1 MGMIQVIYLDSAA
14 TSMPKPKVVS
24 RAVTTAIERFGNP
37 GRSGHQASMEAG
49 RAIYECREEL
59 AGLFNVK
66 EPIRFVFCSNCTD
79 ALNQA
84 IKGMLPDGGHV
95 VTTALEHNSVLR
107 PLHTM
112 KERQM
117 ISLSIVYPKAD
128 GYLSPEDIYK
138 EITSRTKLVV
148 VNHASNVTG
157 AVQPVE
163 AIAALCYRR
172 GVPLLVDGA
181 QSTGCMPINLSS
193 VGMDLFA
200 FPGHKGLLGP
210 QGSGA
215 LYIRESCA
223 PLPLREGGTGS
234 MSMLLTQPTDMPD
247 RYESGTPNTPAIA
260 GMLAGAH
267 YVRENLKDIIA
278 VEGKL
283 TGELWEG
290 LKGIE
295 GVALYGP
302 PPGKPRVGV
311 ITFNVGDQ
319 DASMVADKLSEEY
332 GIACRAGLHCAP
344 LAHRALGTENRGA
357 VRFSVGP
364 FNTPEEIRSAVK
376 AVHRIAKGG

>member
-1 MGMIQVIYLDSAA
+1 MIYLDCAA
-14 TSMPKPKVVS
+14 TSMPKPRIVAK
-24 RAVTTAIERFGNP
+24 AVATAIERFGNP
-37 GRSGHQASMEAG
+37 GRSGHAASLEAG

-59 AGLFNVK
+59 CGLFNGK
-66 EPIRFVFCSNCTD
+66 DPLRFVFCSNCTD

-84 IKGMLPDGGHV
+84 IKGMLPEGGHV

-107 PLHTM
+107 PLHTL

-128 GYLSPEDIYK
+128 GYVLPDDIMR
-138 EITSRTKLVV
+138 EINPRTRLVV

-157 AVQPVE
+157 AVQPVKE
-163 AIAALCYRR
+163 IAALCYRR

-181 QSTGCMPINLSS
+181 QSAGCLPIDLSQ

-234 MSMLLTQPTDMPD
+234 MSLLLTQPMDMPD
-247 RYESGTPNTPAIA
+247 RYESGTPATPAIA
-260 GMLAGAH
+260 GLLAGTH
-267 YVRENLKDIIA
+267 YVRENLNGIIA
-278 VEGKL
+278 AEARL
-283 TGELWEG
+283 TNELWEG

-302 PPGKPRVGV
+302 PPSKPRVGV
-311 ITFNVGDQ
+311 IAFNIGDQ
-319 DASMVADKLSEEY
+319 DASSVADKLSEEY

-344 LAHRALGTENRGA
+344 LAHRFLGTENRGA
-357 VRFSVGP
+357 LRFSLGP
-364 FNTPEEIRSAVK
+364 FNTSEEIRAAIK
-376 AVHRIAKGG
+376 AVYQISKKGL